1 MTTALIES
9 TAGTALIFG
18 MPGGLEWLVI
28 GGVVLVLFGA
38 SAIPRFARSIGKAKK
53 EFERG
58 LDEGSRGST
67 EADGEPGQIEP
78 PAPLAEEPT
87 QGRQRAKAKKR

>member
-1 MTTALIES
+1 MTNSVIDS
-9 TAGTALIFG
+9 TAGTVLIFG

-58 LDEGSRGST
+58 LEEGSRGST
-67 EADGEPGQIEP
+67 EVEGDPEQIEAADP
-78 PAPLAEEPT
+78 PTEEPI
-87 QGRQRAKAKKR
+87 QERKRAKRQ